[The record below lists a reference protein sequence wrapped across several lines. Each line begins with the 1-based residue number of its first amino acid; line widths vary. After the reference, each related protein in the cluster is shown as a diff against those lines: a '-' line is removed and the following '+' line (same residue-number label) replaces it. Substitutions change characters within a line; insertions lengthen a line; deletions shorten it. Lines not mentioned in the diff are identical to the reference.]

1 MQITHVLLQWAKV
14 GTDKLTDVFL
24 YLVIIPFL
32 WYQAF
37 SVMGG
42 EGTFF

>member
-24 YLVIIPFL
+24 YLVIL